1 MKKRCGE
8 LSQSLADMMAEVL
21 EIAQTPVDDATL
33 PQAQLFGR
41 LDAGL
46 ARSRWTEKVRRDHC
60 QRSHLSTKSWICTH
74 IKKRLHFSDRNFKK
88 ISPQKRKKKKVR
100 EKKCCRHF
108 KLITFMKATV

>member
-46 ARSRWTEKVRRDHC
+46 ARSRWTEKVR
-60 QRSHLSTKSWICTH
+60 
-74 IKKRLHFSDRNFKK
+74 
-88 ISPQKRKKKKVR
+88 
-100 EKKCCRHF
+100 
-108 KLITFMKATV
+108 